1 MMKNHG
7 KVKMRLEIRGEYGN
21 VWRRIYF
28 IRAPM
33 NALVKTICRFVTS
46 SIGRKVIVAITG
58 ACLVMFLAGHLIG
71 NLTIYGGPE
80 WINSYAYGLHSMPGW
95 ALRGIRAGVA
105 AMFVIHILLTAQLKL
120 ENIAA
125 REPYQYQN
133 TITATLSSRYMI
145 YTGLTVAAF
154 LIYHL
159 LQYTVRVGYDE
170 AHYMA
175 TIAGDVQT
183 FNVYQMV
190 VDGFRNV
197 WCSAFYIIAVAM
209 LFSHLRHGV
218 QSIFQSVG
226 LNSRKIRPVYNLIAI
241 AYALVVCAGF
251 ISIPVA
257 VLLGIIK

>member
-1 MMKNHG
+1 
-7 KVKMRLEIRGEYGN
+7 
-21 VWRRIYF
+21 
-28 IRAPM
+28 M
-33 NALVKTICRFVTS
+33 NALSKTIVRFVTS

-58 ACLVMFLAGHLIG
+58 ACLLLFLLGHLIG

-80 WINSYAYGLHSMPGW
+80 WINSYAYGLHAMPVW
-95 ALRGIRAGVA
+95 LLWGIRLAVA
-105 AMFVIHILLTAQLKL
+105 ALFIIHIWLTAQLKL
-120 ENIAA
+120 ENNAA
-125 REPYQYQN
+125 REPYQCKN

-159 LQYTVRVGYDE
+159 LQYTIRIGYPE
-170 AHYMA
+170 CQYST
-175 TIAGDVQT
+175 TIGGETPA

-190 VDGFRNV
+190 VDGFSNG
-197 WCSAFYIIAVAM
+197 WCSAFYIIAVVL

-226 LNSRKIRPVYNLIAI
+226 LNSRKIRPLYNFIAI
-241 AYALVVCAGF
+241 AYATVVCGGF